1 MSFSPNESQFSN
13 PETGAAREFSHS
25 LVLIYAPR
33 TILVAKQD
41 IDDYM
46 VRAEVAAMEAQ
57 IEPDAIHDWE
67 FSTNY
72 NQREFLHGPFCEKKD
87 AS

>member
-13 PETGAAREFSHS
+13 PETARGQQENFSHS

-57 IEPDAIHDWE
+57 IEPDAI
-67 FSTNY
+67 
-72 NQREFLHGPFCEKKD
+72 R
-87 AS
+87 